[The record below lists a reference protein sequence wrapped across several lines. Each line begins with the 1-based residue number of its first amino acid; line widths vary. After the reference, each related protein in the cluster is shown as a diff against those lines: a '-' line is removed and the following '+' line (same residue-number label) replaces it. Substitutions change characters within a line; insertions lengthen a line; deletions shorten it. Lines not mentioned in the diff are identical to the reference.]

1 MSRHRTSSRCPQG
14 NGPCHRLSVTLEGF
28 FCFLFLDAHGC
39 RYRLWSKAIW
49 YEFQNNRSPLKGYG
63 SVTIQKLRLTTDKLL
78 SVDGNSV
85 LALQSGWITEISSL
99 KSMQIHF
106 EKLQSFSD
114 GQNMSGPISVLWED
128 RGGSETGSD
137 CKLVSVDA
145 AVWSQTQ
152 FSSTLPS
159 IVAHHLEVALL
170 KCCSRPN
177 RKLFAIST
185 WLYSIF
191 HIPYSVWHVR
201 LALF

>member
-1 MSRHRTSSRCPQG
+1 MGLGGTRATIECLGTVCVARPRCYCCESVLSIPCQIMSRHRTSSRCPQG

-85 LALQSGWITEISSL
+85 LALQSGWITEISIL
-99 KSMQIHF
+99 KSMQFHF

-114 GQNMSGPISVLWED
+114 GQNMSGPISVL
-128 RGGSETGSD
+128 
-137 CKLVSVDA
+137 
-145 AVWSQTQ
+145 
-152 FSSTLPS
+152 
-159 IVAHHLEVALL
+159 
-170 KCCSRPN
+170 
-177 RKLFAIST
+177 
-185 WLYSIF
+185 
-191 HIPYSVWHVR
+191 
-201 LALF
+201 